1 MDTTAAAQRFL
12 AGVLLKDL
20 NVPAEHLTD
29 DAYLIADLAL
39 DSLAFTVIESSVVRL
54 GVQVDAEEAAACV
67 TFGDLV
73 ATLATALDARDR
85 RADRNE

>member
-1 MDTTAAAQRFL
+1 MDTIATAQRFL

-20 NVPAEHLTD
+20 NVSAEQVTD

-39 DSLAFTVIESSVVRL
+39 DSLAFAVIGSSVDRRF
-54 GVQVDAEEAAACV
+54 GVQVDAEEAASCV

-73 ATLATALDARDR
+73 ATLATALDAREKTGASR
-85 RADRNE
+85 

>member
-1 MDTTAAAQRFL
+1 MDTTATAQTFL

-20 NVPAEHLTD
+20 NIPAEHLTD

-39 DSLAFTVIESSVVRL
+39 DSLAFAAIGASVGRWF
-54 GVQVDAEEAAACV
+54 GVQVGAEEAASCV

-73 ATLATALDARDR
+73 ATLATALEARD
-85 RADRNE
+85 E